1 MLARPDKLKDKEYI
15 NMKNCCKNPN
25 FITCKKEYDF
35 RYMAIPDA
43 LFENPEYSGLSVQA
57 KVLYGA
63 LLRRTSLS
71 LKNHWV
77 DQLGRVYVFFTRA
90 EAQRLLGCGEKTAT
104 KVFKELRDYD
114 LTEEHRQPGKNAA
127 NKIFVALPNGTKK
140 DPHAKEKAKA
150 AKKSLAEQRKE
161 FLKKLNAKIKGKQQ
175 HLARLEQ
182 KIAARQEYLRQ
193 QADAT
198 VSSAT
203 LKAVKARICYDD
215 WKVPGNELGGAEE
228 LVDAAVIALAEMET
242 ASFTRIENVWVP
254 REQVQST
261 MKWMGGIV
269 FCDAIQALRK
279 RLDGVHSLKPY
290 LKTFLYNAALAEKAS
305 CFTWG

>member
-1 MLARPDKLKDKEYI
+1 
-15 NMKNCCKNPN
+15 MKNCCKNQN

-43 LFENPEYSGLSVQA
+43 LFENPEYNGLSVQA

-71 LKNHWV
+71 LQNHWM

-104 KVFKELRDYD
+104 KVFKELRDYG
-114 LTEEHRQPGKNAA
+114 LIEEHRQPGKNAA
-127 NKIFVALPNGTKK
+127 NKIFVALPQGTKK
-140 DPHAKEKAKA
+140 NPHAKEKAKA

-182 KIAARQEYLRQ
+182 KVSARQEYLRQ
-193 QADAT
+193 QADTT

-203 LKAVKARICYDD
+203 LKAVKARVCYED
-215 WKVPGNELGGAEE
+215 WKVPGNELDGAEE
-228 LVDAAVIALAEMET
+228 LVDVAVVALAEMET
-242 ASFTRIENVWVP
+242 APSTRIENVWVP

-261 MKWMGGIV
+261 LKWMRGIV

-305 CFTWG
+305 CFTLG

>member
-1 MLARPDKLKDKEYI
+1 M
-15 NMKNCCKNPN
+15 
-25 FITCKKEYDF
+25 
-35 RYMAIPDA
+35 
-43 LFENPEYSGLSVQA
+43 
-57 KVLYGA
+57 
-63 LLRRTSLS
+63 
-71 LKNHWV
+71 
-77 DQLGRVYVFFTRA
+77 
-90 EAQRLLGCGEKTAT
+90 
-104 KVFKELRDYD
+104 FKELRDYG
-114 LTEEHRQPGKNAA
+114 LIEEHRQPGKNAA
-127 NKIFVALPNGTKK
+127 NKIFVALPQDTKK
-140 DPHAKEKAKA
+140 NPHAKEKAKA

-182 KIAARQEYLRQ
+182 KVAARREYLRQ

-203 LKAVKARICYDD
+203 LKAVKARVCYED
-215 WKVPGNELGGAEE
+215 WKVPGSELDGAEE
-228 LVDAAVIALAEMET
+228 LVDAAVTVLAEMET
-242 ASFTRIENVWVP
+242 VPSTRIENVWVP

-261 MKWMGGIV
+261 LKWMRSIV

-279 RLDGVHSLKPY
+279 RLDDVHSLKPY

>member
-1 MLARPDKLKDKEYI
+1 
-15 NMKNCCKNPN
+15 MKNCCKNQN

-71 LKNHWV
+71 LQNHWV
-77 DQLGRVYVFFTRA
+77 DHLGRVYVFFTRT

-104 KVFKELRDYD
+104 KVFKELRDYG
-114 LTEEHRQPGKNAA
+114 LIEEHRQPGKNAA
-127 NKIFVALPNGTKK
+127 NKIFVALPQETKK
-140 DPHAKEKAKA
+140 NPHAKEKAKA

-182 KIAARQEYLRQ
+182 KVAAQQEYLRQ
-193 QADAT
+193 QADAI

-203 LKAVKARICYDD
+203 LKAVKARICYED
-215 WKVPGNELGGAEE
+215 WKVPGNELDGAEE
-228 LVDAAVIALAEMET
+228 LVDAAVTVLAEMET
-242 ASFTRIENVWVP
+242 APSTRIENIWIP

-261 MKWMGGIV
+261 LKWMRGIA

-279 RLDGVHSLKPY
+279 RLDGVHSLIPY